1 MSGTDEPY
9 ENLANAIILQ
19 AVRDYRTALKALR
32 MNPRNKAAQTEKE
45 SVERFFR
52 SQWYQALTTVD
63 GEMLIKKLNEEV
75 MR

>member
-1 MSGTDEPY
+1 MNDPY
-9 ENLANAIILQ
+9 ENLANAVILQ

-63 GEMLIKKLNEEV
+63 GEML
-75 MR
+75 R

>member
-1 MSGTDEPY
+1 MNDPY
-9 ENLANAIILQ
+9 ENLANAVILQ

-45 SVERFFR
+45 SIERFFR

-63 GEMLIKKLNEEV
+63 GEMLIRKLNEEV

>member
-1 MSGTDEPY
+1 MDEPY
-9 ENLANAIILQ
+9 ERLANVIILQ

-45 SVERFFR
+45 SIERFFR

-63 GEMLIKKLNEEV
+63 GEMLMRKLNEEV
-75 MR
+75 KS

>member
-1 MSGTDEPY
+1 MNDPY
-9 ENLANAIILQ
+9 ENLANAVILQ

-45 SVERFFR
+45 SIERFFR

>member
-1 MSGTDEPY
+1 MDEPY
-9 ENLANAIILQ
+9 ERLANAIILQ